1 MLVLNMMSN
10 SGSKIKILICCTKR
24 GVVLHCCHLCV
35 WLSMA
40 LNSNSFSSWSS
51 KGKWKGIR
59 LNWDK
64 SDERETMKQRI
75 SRSWVNCHLV
85 CQSVGRSVNEAFN
98 LSDIQLLSQSE
109 SQLLNQPRRWNLT
122 NRIIQQPANRREQQ
136 MYWIVFNQWIN
147 RSSSSLSPVR
157 SINQL
162 AFVKEQITKKEKKNK
177 KLSTV

>member
-51 KGKWKGIR
+51 KGKWKEIR

-64 SDERETMKQRI
+64 SNERETMKQRI

-109 SQLLNQPRRWNLT
+109 SQLVNQPRRWNLT

-162 AFVKEQITKKEKKNK
+162 AFVKEQITKKEKNNK

>member
-1 MLVLNMMSN
+1 MMSN

-51 KGKWKGIR
+51 KGKWKEIR

-64 SDERETMKQRI
+64 SNERETMTM
-75 SRSWVNCHLV
+75 
-85 CQSVGRSVNEAFN
+85 SVVSQLSFSLSAGRSVNEVFN

-109 SQLLNQPRRWNLT
+109 SQLVNQPRRWNLT

-147 RSSSSLSPVR
+147 RSSSGLSPVR

-162 AFVKEQITKKEKKNK
+162 AFVKEQISKKEKKNK

>member
-10 SGSKIKILICCTKR
+10 FGSKIKILICCTKR

-40 LNSNSFSSWSS
+40 LNSTSFSSWSS

-64 SDERETMKQRI
+64 SNERETMKQRI

-85 CQSVGRSVNEAFN
+85 CQSVGRSMRPSICQTFSYSA
-98 LSDIQLLSQSE
+98 SQS
-109 SQLLNQPRRWNLT
+109 QLVNQPRRWNLT

-147 RSSSSLSPVR
+147 RSSSGLSPVR

-162 AFVKEQITKKEKKNK
+162 AFVKEQISKKEKKK
-177 KLSTV
+177 KN

>member
-10 SGSKIKILICCTKR
+10 SGSKIKIRICCTKR

-51 KGKWKGIR
+51 KGKWKEIR

-64 SDERETMKQRI
+64 SNERETMTM
-75 SRSWVNCHLV
+75 
-85 CQSVGRSVNEAFN
+85 SVVSQLSFSLSAGRSVNEVFN

-109 SQLLNQPRRWNLT
+109 SISQSTKEVKSDQSNNSAASQPTRTTNVL
-122 NRIIQQPANRREQQ
+122 NRIQSMNQSIIIQF
-136 MYWIVFNQWIN
+136 ITC
-147 RSSSSLSPVR
+147 
-157 SINQL
+157 SISQSVS
-162 AFVKEQITKKEKKNK
+162 FR
-177 KLSTV
+177 